1 MEFGIVALAVPSGF
15 AIFYAFRPLF
25 RTNNKAR

>member
-1 MEFGIVALAVPSGF
+1 MEFGIIALAVPSGF

-25 RTNNKAR
+25 HNKARK